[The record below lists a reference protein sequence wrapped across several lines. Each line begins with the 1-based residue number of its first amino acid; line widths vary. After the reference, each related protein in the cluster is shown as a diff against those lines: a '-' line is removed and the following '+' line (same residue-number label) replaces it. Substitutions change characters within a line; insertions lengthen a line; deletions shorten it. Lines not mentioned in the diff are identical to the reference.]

1 MQRRTIRRRRKGTA
15 MITAFEF
22 SNIPMMTLEI
32 VCLTAFVEGEA
43 EISFC
48 PDGHWSINAI
58 SLWCDNSKTRKK
70 ELVRLDA
77 AHPADIYRSIH
88 AALTMDNCWRDAIA
102 DRVAEEMEEALPY
115 PQYRTARNYA
125 GV

>member
-1 MQRRTIRRRRKGTA
+1 

-22 SNIPMMTLEI
+22 SDIPLLTLEN

-43 EISFC
+43 EISYD
-48 PDGHWSINAI
+48 PDGQWSINAI
-58 SLWCDNSKTRKK
+58 SLWCDNKGTRKK

-77 AHPADIYRSIH
+77 AHPADVYRSIH
-88 AALTMDNCWRDAIA
+88 AALTMDKSWRDAIT
-102 DRVAEEMEEALPY
+102 DRVAEEMEDALPY
-115 PQYRTARNYA
+115 PQYRDARNYA

>member
-1 MQRRTIRRRRKGTA
+1 

-22 SNIPMMTLEI
+22 SDIPLLTLEN

-43 EISFC
+43 EISYD
-48 PDGHWSINAI
+48 PDGQWSINAI

-77 AHPADIYRSIH
+77 AHPADVYRTIH
-88 AALTMDNCWRDAIA
+88 AALTMDKSWRDVIA
-102 DRVAEEMEEALPY
+102 DRVAEEMEDALPY